1 MSKEKQVSTFSS
13 AVAAESLRLDSLQ
26 SNNDSCGS
34 SANIFERTQ
43 HKEVLSQQHTQK
55 RRRLS
60 SQDFRSLVAISSAD
74 IVCFEFARPIPCCLN
89 PQDLVERIYTTS
101 SSCLEASLA
110 FALARGFETVDDVI
124 DLPLFQLLP
133 RAHGYEELFKRWHGL
148 SLSGQGFEVS
158 LQTADGQDLIV
169 QAVMYGNITD
179 DHLTRVWLIL
189 RDVTAQTR
197 TLQALS
203 QYAKVALVG
212 QFSAGMSHDLN
223 NHLTAIRCQ
232 LEVATSLTPPDS
244 PALESLSAALQAVD
258 GCHHMGQQLMM
269 VGRGGNFKP
278 GPIKILQV
286 IQDSLRLVRYLL
298 PARISLHFDPTPDDI
313 TVWAD
318 AVQLQQA
325 FINLILNA
333 RDAISAAGTI
343 QIAWERVSYQ
353 HSSQASQVSQAS
365 QALQASHAS
374 GSFVRISIADTG
386 AGIGADVAP
395 RIFDPFFSTKL
406 ERGGNGL
413 GLSMIK
419 SIVEA
424 HDGSISFQSS
434 AAGGTTFFVF
444 LPIFSNQIEAIYV
457 DDIHKSM
464 QGSSSLGG
472 LDLVIAEDDDAI
484 RSMLLSVLTSMG
496 HRVVVAPNASSLR
509 SYLCNC
515 GITPHL
521 ILLDDTMPDECGSD
535 LLPELIATYP
545 ELPIIMMSGSS
556 EIKNLISSYGN
567 RVKFLAKPFAIHELQ
582 DLFYSVLKRDPIG

>member
-1 MSKEKQVSTFSS
+1 MSKGKQVSTLIS

-26 SNNDSCGS
+26 SNNDSCDS

-74 IVCFEFARPIPCCLN
+74 MVCFEFARPIPCSLN
-89 PQDLVERIYTTS
+89 PQDLVERIYTTP

-124 DLPLFQLLP
+124 DLPLVQLLP
-133 RAHGYEELFKRWHGL
+133 RAHGYEELFRRWHGL

-158 LQTADGQDLIV
+158 LKTADGQDLIV
-169 QAVMYGNITD
+169 QAVMYGKITD

-232 LEVATSLTPPDS
+232 LEIATSLTPPDS

-353 HSSQASQVSQAS
+353 HSSQASQ
-365 QALQASHAS
+365 ASHAS
-374 GSFVRISIADTG
+374 QSLGSFVRISIADTG
-386 AGIGADVAP
+386 AGIAADVAP

-424 HDGSISFQSS
+424 HDGSISFKSS

-444 LPIFSNQIEAIYV
+444 LPIFPNQIEAIHV

-464 QGSSSLGG
+464 QGSYSLGG

-496 HRVVVAPNASSLR
+496 HRVVVVPNASSLR
-509 SYLCNC
+509 SYLGKR

-535 LLPELIATYP
+535 LLPELIVTYP

-567 RVKFLAKPFAIHELQ
+567 RVRFLAKPFAIHELQ
-582 DLFYSVLKRDPIG
+582 EVIYSLLKRDPIG

>member
-1 MSKEKQVSTFSS
+1 MSKGKQVSTFIS

-26 SNNDSCGS
+26 SNNDSYDS
-34 SANIFERTQ
+34 TANIFERTQ
-43 HKEVLSQQHTQK
+43 HKEILSQQHTQK

-60 SQDFRSLVAISSAD
+60 SQDFRSLVAISSAGM
-74 IVCFEFARPIPCCLN
+74 VCFEFARPIPCSLN
-89 PQDLVERIYTTS
+89 PQDLVERIYTTP
-101 SSCLEASLA
+101 SSCLEASLT
-110 FALARGFETVDDVI
+110 FALARGFATVDDVI
-124 DLPLFQLLP
+124 DLPLVQLLP
-133 RAHGYEELFKRWHGL
+133 RAHGYEELFRRWHGL

-158 LQTADGQDLIV
+158 LQAADGQDLVV
-169 QAVMYGNITD
+169 QAVMYGKIED

-232 LEVATSLTPPDS
+232 LEIATSLTPADS

-298 PARISLHFDPTPDDI
+298 PARITLHLDPNLDPTPDDI

-353 HSSQASQVSQAS
+353 HSSQA
-365 QALQASHAS
+365 L

-386 AGIGADVAP
+386 AGIAADVAP

-424 HDGSISFQSS
+424 HDGSISFKSS

-444 LPIFSNQIEAIYV
+444 LPIFPNQIGAIHV
-457 DDIHKSM
+457 DDIHKSVEA
-464 QGSSSLGG
+464 SSSLKG
-472 LDLVIAEDDDAI
+472 LDIVIAEDDDAI

-496 HRVVVAPNASSLR
+496 HRVVVVPNASSLR
-509 SYLCNC
+509 SYLCKC

-545 ELPIIMMSGSS
+545 ELQIIMMSGSS

-582 DLFYSVLKRDPIG
+582 DLFCSLLERDPIG

>member
-1 MSKEKQVSTFSS
+1 MSKGKQVSSFSS
-13 AVAAESLRLDSLQ
+13 AVAADSLRLDSLQ
-26 SNNDSCGS
+26 SNNDSCDS

-124 DLPLFQLLP
+124 DLPLVQLLP
-133 RAHGYEELFKRWHGL
+133 RAHGYEELFRRWHGL

-158 LQTADGQDLIV
+158 LQTADGQDLVV
-169 QAVMYGNITD
+169 QAVMYGKITD

-232 LEVATSLTPPDS
+232 LEVATSLTPSDS

-298 PARISLHFDPTPDDI
+298 PARITLHLDPNLDPTPDDI

-353 HSSQASQVSQAS
+353 HSSQA
-365 QALQASHAS
+365 L

-386 AGIGADVAP
+386 AGIGADVAA

-444 LPIFSNQIEAIYV
+444 LPIFPNQIEAIYV

-496 HRVVVAPNASSLR
+496 HRVVVVPNVSSLR

-545 ELPIIMMSGSS
+545 KLPIIMMSGSS

-582 DLFYSVLKRDPIG
+582 DLFYSLLKRDSIG

>member
-1 MSKEKQVSTFSS
+1 MSKGKQVSTFSS
-13 AVAAESLRLDSLQ
+13 TVAAESLLLDSLQ
-26 SNNDSCGS
+26 SNNDSYDS
-34 SANIFERTQ
+34 TANIFERTQ
-43 HKEVLSQQHTQK
+43 HKEILSQQHTQK

-60 SQDFRSLVAISSAD
+60 SQDFRSLVAISSAGM
-74 IVCFEFARPIPCCLN
+74 VCFEFARPIPCSLN
-89 PQDLVERIYTTS
+89 PQDLVERIYTTP
-101 SSCLEASLA
+101 SSCLEASLT
-110 FALARGFETVDDVI
+110 FALARGFATVDDVI
-124 DLPLFQLLP
+124 DLPLVQLLP
-133 RAHGYEELFKRWHGL
+133 RAHGYEELFRRWHGL

-158 LQTADGQDLIV
+158 LQAADGQDLVV
-169 QAVMYGNITD
+169 QAVMYGKITD

-232 LEVATSLTPPDS
+232 LEIATSLTPPDS

-298 PARISLHFDPTPDDI
+298 PARITLHFDPTPDDI

-353 HSSQASQVSQAS
+353 HSSQA
-365 QALQASHAS
+365 L

-386 AGIGADVAP
+386 VGIAADVAP

-424 HDGSISFQSS
+424 HDGSISFKSS

-444 LPIFSNQIEAIYV
+444 LPIFPNQIEAIHV
-457 DDIHKSM
+457 DDIHKSVEA
-464 QGSSSLGG
+464 SSSLKG
-472 LDLVIAEDDDAI
+472 LDIVIAEDDDAI

-496 HRVVVAPNASSLR
+496 HRVVVVPNASSLR
-509 SYLCNC
+509 SYLCKC

-545 ELPIIMMSGSS
+545 ELQIIMMSGSS

-582 DLFYSVLKRDPIG
+582 DLFCSLLERDPIG

>member
-1 MSKEKQVSTFSS
+1 MSKGKQVSTLIS

-26 SNNDSCGS
+26 SNNDSCDS

-124 DLPLFQLLP
+124 DLPLVQLLP
-133 RAHGYEELFKRWHGL
+133 RAHGYEELFRRWHGL

-158 LQTADGQDLIV
+158 LKTADGQDLIV
-169 QAVMYGNITD
+169 QAVMYGKITD

-298 PARISLHFDPTPDDI
+298 PARICLHFDPTPDDI

-353 HSSQASQVSQAS
+353 HSSQA
-365 QALQASHAS
+365 L

-386 AGIGADVAP
+386 AGIAADVAP

-424 HDGSISFQSS
+424 HDGSISFKSS

-444 LPIFSNQIEAIYV
+444 LPIFPNQIEAIHV
-457 DDIHKSM
+457 DDIHKSVEA
-464 QGSSSLGG
+464 SSSLKG
-472 LDLVIAEDDDAI
+472 LDIVIAEDDDAI

-496 HRVVVAPNASSLR
+496 HRVVVVPNASSLR
-509 SYLCNC
+509 SYLCKC

-545 ELPIIMMSGSS
+545 ELQIIMMSGSS

-582 DLFYSVLKRDPIG
+582 DLFCSLLERDPIG

>member
-1 MSKEKQVSTFSS
+1 MSKGKQVSTFSS

-26 SNNDSCGS
+26 SNNDSCDS
-34 SANIFERTQ
+34 SANIFERSQ
-43 HKEVLSQQHTQK
+43 HKEKLSQQNTQK

-74 IVCFEFARPIPCCLN
+74 MVCFEFAKPIPCSLN
-89 PQDLVERIYTTS
+89 PQDLVERIYTS
-101 SSCLEASLA
+101 PSSCLEASLA

-124 DLPLFQLLP
+124 DLPLVQLLP

-148 SLSGQGFEVS
+148 SLSGQGFDVS
-158 LQTADGQDLIV
+158 LQTADGQDLV
-169 QAVMYGNITD
+169 MQAVMYGKITD

-212 QFSAGMSHDLN
+212 QLSAGMAHDLN

-232 LEVATSLTPPDS
+232 LEIATSLTPPDS

-258 GCHHMGQQLMM
+258 GCHHMGQQLML
-269 VGRGGNFKP
+269 VGRGSNFKP
-278 GPIKILQV
+278 GPFKILKV

-298 PARISLHFDPTPDDI
+298 PARITLCFDPTPDDI

-325 FINLILNA
+325 LINLILNA

-353 HSSQASQVSQAS
+353 HSSQASQ
-365 QALQASHAS
+365 ASHAS
-374 GSFVRISIADTG
+374 GSFVRISIEDTG
-386 AGIGADVAP
+386 TGIAADVAP

-406 ERGGNGL
+406 ECGGNGL

-434 AAGGTTFFVF
+434 AAGGTTFLVV
-444 LPIFSNQIEAIYV
+444 LPIFSHQMDVNDV
-457 DDIHKSM
+457 DDIHKPVGTSY
-464 QGSSSLGG
+464 SIGG
-472 LDLVIAEDDDAI
+472 LDIVIAEDDDAI
-484 RSMLLSVLTSMG
+484 RSILLSVLTSMG
-496 HRVVVAPNASSLR
+496 HRVVVVPNASSLR
-509 SYLCNC
+509 SYLSKR
-515 GITPHL
+515 GTTPQL
-521 ILLDDTMPDECGSD
+521 ILLDDTMPDEHGSD
-535 LLPELIATYP
+535 LLPELIVTYP

-556 EIKNLISSYGN
+556 EIENLISSYGN

-582 DLFYSVLKRDPIG
+582 DLFCSILKQGPTG

>member
-1 MSKEKQVSTFSS
+1 MSKGKQVSTFSS
-13 AVAAESLRLDSLQ
+13 AVATDSLRLDSLQ
-26 SNNDSCGS
+26 SNNDSCDS

-169 QAVMYGNITD
+169 QAVMYGKITD

-232 LEVATSLTPPDS
+232 LEVATSLTPSDS

-353 HSSQASQVSQAS
+353 HSSQA
-365 QALQASHAS
+365 L

-386 AGIGADVAP
+386 AGIAADVAP

-424 HDGSISFQSS
+424 HDGSISFKSS

-444 LPIFSNQIEAIYV
+444 LPIFPNQIEAIYV

-464 QGSSSLGG
+464 QGSYSLGG
-472 LDLVIAEDDDAI
+472 LI
-484 RSMLLSVLTSMG
+484 
-496 HRVVVAPNASSLR
+496 
-509 SYLCNC
+509 
-515 GITPHL
+515 
-521 ILLDDTMPDECGSD
+521 
-535 LLPELIATYP
+535 
-545 ELPIIMMSGSS
+545 
-556 EIKNLISSYGN
+556 
-567 RVKFLAKPFAIHELQ
+567 
-582 DLFYSVLKRDPIG
+582 

>member
-1 MSKEKQVSTFSS
+1 MSKGKQVSTFSS
-13 AVAAESLRLDSLQ
+13 AVAAESLLLDSLQ
-26 SNNDSCGS
+26 SNNDSYDS
-34 SANIFERTQ
+34 TANIFERTQ
-43 HKEVLSQQHTQK
+43 HKEILSQQHTQK

-74 IVCFEFARPIPCCLN
+74 MVCFEFARPIPCSLN

-124 DLPLFQLLP
+124 DLPLVQLLP
-133 RAHGYEELFKRWHGL
+133 RAHGYEELFRRWHGL

-158 LQTADGQDLIV
+158 LKTADGQDLIV
-169 QAVMYGNITD
+169 QAVMYGKITD

-353 HSSQASQVSQAS
+353 HSSQASQ
-365 QALQASHAS
+365 ASHAS
-374 GSFVRISIADTG
+374 QSLGSFVRISIADTG
-386 AGIGADVAP
+386 AGIAADVAP

-424 HDGSISFQSS
+424 HDGSISFKSS

-444 LPIFSNQIEAIYV
+444 LPIFPNQIEAIHV

-496 HRVVVAPNASSLR
+496 HRVVVVPNASSLR
-509 SYLCNC
+509 SYLGKR

-582 DLFYSVLKRDPIG
+582 DLFYSLLKRDSIG

>member
-1 MSKEKQVSTFSS
+1 MSKGKQVSTFSS
-13 AVAAESLRLDSLQ
+13 TVAAESLLLDSLQ
-26 SNNDSCGS
+26 SNNDSYDS
-34 SANIFERTQ
+34 TANIFERTQ
-43 HKEVLSQQHTQK
+43 HKEILSQQHTQK

-60 SQDFRSLVAISSAD
+60 SQDFRSLVAISSAGM
-74 IVCFEFARPIPCCLN
+74 VCFEFARPIPCSLN
-89 PQDLVERIYTTS
+89 PQDLVERIYTTP
-101 SSCLEASLA
+101 SSCLEASLT
-110 FALARGFETVDDVI
+110 FALARGFATVDDVI
-124 DLPLFQLLP
+124 DLPLVQLLP
-133 RAHGYEELFKRWHGL
+133 RAHGYEELFRRWHGL

-158 LQTADGQDLIV
+158 LQAADGQDLVV
-169 QAVMYGNITD
+169 QAVMYGKIED

-232 LEVATSLTPPDS
+232 LEIATSLTPADS

-298 PARISLHFDPTPDDI
+298 PARITLHLDPNLDPTPDDI

-353 HSSQASQVSQAS
+353 HSSQA
-365 QALQASHAS
+365 L

-386 AGIGADVAP
+386 AGIAADVAP

-424 HDGSISFQSS
+424 HDGSISFKSS

-444 LPIFSNQIEAIYV
+444 LPIFPNQIGAIHV
-457 DDIHKSM
+457 DDIHKSVEA
-464 QGSSSLGG
+464 SSSLKG
-472 LDLVIAEDDDAI
+472 LDIVIAEDDDAI

-496 HRVVVAPNASSLR
+496 HRVVVVPNASSLR
-509 SYLCNC
+509 SYLCKC

-545 ELPIIMMSGSS
+545 ELQIIMMSGSS

-582 DLFYSVLKRDPIG
+582 DLFCSLLERDPIG